1 MPRLLWT
8 EGLKT
13 SDFIEATA
21 RRSASPRRTVP
32 RTLAA
37 SLDAYR
43 DDLSALE
50 NFCLAGWRVAFG
62 GALDLRRAIK
72 PTRRAKTL
80 SSETSSPFKAL

>member
-1 MPRLLWT
+1 MPRLLRT

-13 SDFIEATA
+13 SDFMEATA
-21 RRSASPRRTVP
+21 RRSASPLRTVP

-50 NFCLAGWRVAFG
+50 NFCLAAAGGWRVAFF
-62 GALDLRRAIK
+62 GAAFGLRRAMGNLSLSSGS
-72 PTRRAKTL
+72 KTL
-80 SSETSSPFKAL
+80 LV